1 MRSTKYDDNFK
12 EMSQVVAKLSKDT
25 STKLGAIIVNSDNV
39 IQSIGYN
46 GLPRGVDDKNPERYE
61 RPLKYKWFE
70 HAERNAI
77 YNFARQYLKGSSIH
91 LTWIPCTDCAR
102 GIIQTG
108 ISTIIISETE
118 VQERWRED
126 FLQSLI
132 MLKEAKVKVC
142 MQNSEEDIVKDLI
155 IKLSGEKVEASK
167 VC

>member
-1 MRSTKYDDNFK
+1 MENTNRPTRDENFK
-12 EMSQVVAKLSKDT
+12 EISEVVSKLSKDT
-25 STKLGAIIVNSDNV
+25 STKLGAVIVNSDGV

-46 GLPRGVDDKNPERYE
+46 GFPRNVNDDIPERYE

-77 YNFARQYLKGSSIH
+77 YNFARQFLKGSSIH

-108 ISTIIISETE
+108 ISEVVISDTE
-118 VQERWRED
+118 IEDRWKED

-132 MLKEAKVKVC
+132 MLREAGVIVRLL
-142 MQNSEEDIVKDLI
+142 NSKEDICNILI
-155 IKLSGEKVEASK
+155 NKLKVL
-167 VC
+167 